1 MADLLFHGKQ
11 GLDANPAQ
19 AVQHF
24 QDLANAADPLAMVNM
39 AVMHLKVGNLNPF
52 TTGEYFSI
60 SQAKS
65 IFFDM
70 LSRKLL

>member
-1 MADLLFHGKQ
+1 MLFVCLFIFVQNQMADLLFHGKQ

-39 AVMHLKVGNLNPF
+39 AVMHLKVGNLN
-52 TTGEYFSI
+52 
-60 SQAKS
+60 
-65 IFFDM
+65 
-70 LSRKLL
+70 

>member
-39 AVMHLKVGNLNPF
+39 AVMHLKVGNLN
-52 TTGEYFSI
+52 
-60 SQAKS
+60 
-65 IFFDM
+65 
-70 LSRKLL
+70 